1 MVSVIALDDA
11 RHALPLADA
20 LADGDLRMVEVTFH
34 TAATIE
40 TICQIAQHCPKMHVG
55 AGRALNETQADAA
68 KATGA
73 MFALPPRLDHAV
85 LDPVSQIGLPLAPG
99 IMTPSDL
106 QIALRGNR
114 KLVKFFA
121 AMAAGG
127 LTILKNIAGP
137 YLHTRIGFNPTG
149 GATWDNPFDWL
160 GCGPVRAVGGIWIA
174 ISTDIAVEN
183 WGVIRRNTA
192 EATEAADRVRELRGG

>member
-34 TAATIE
+34 TAAAIE
-40 TICQIAQHCPKMHVG
+40 TICQIAEHRPKMHVG
-55 AGRALNETQADAA
+55 AGRVLNKTQADAA

-73 MFALPPRLDHAV
+73 MFALQPGLDRAV
-85 LDPVSQIGLPLAPG
+85 LDSVSQIGLPFAQG

-106 QIALRGNR
+106 QIALRASC

-121 AMAAGG
+121 AMAGGG
-127 LTILKNIAGP
+127 LTILKNIARS
-137 YLHTRIGFNPTG
+137 YLHTRIG
-149 GATWDNPFDWL
+149 
-160 GCGPVRAVGGIWIA
+160 
-174 ISTDIAVEN
+174 ST
-183 WGVIRRNTA
+183 RQA
-192 EATEAADRVRELRGG
+192 E